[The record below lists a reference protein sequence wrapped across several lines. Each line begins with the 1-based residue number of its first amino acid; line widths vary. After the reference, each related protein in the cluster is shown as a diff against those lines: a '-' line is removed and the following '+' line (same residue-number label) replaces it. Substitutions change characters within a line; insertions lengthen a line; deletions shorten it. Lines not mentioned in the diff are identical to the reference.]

1 MYISGRGNQNCTAEG
16 ARLQDRGD
24 TWDDHWQGTDT
35 ADGSHSMGRA
45 DYHNTTGHAMTGDMS
60 ATVYEPDNLS
70 DSEHLHSYR
79 QLSCVSCQ
87 LQEDL
92 TEKAYQTVKCAP

>member
-1 MYISGRGNQNCTAEG
+1 
-16 ARLQDRGD
+16 
-24 TWDDHWQGTDT
+24 
-35 ADGSHSMGRA
+35 
-45 DYHNTTGHAMTGDMS
+45 MTGDMS